1 MSLNDLDKEVAF
13 KNETLTNLIV
23 AKSERKL
30 KAVNKYLR
38 SFEAAQYSRMN
49 SSWTA
54 VDFSPAQEMFNDLK
68 VLKTRS
74 RDLYANSPVVN
85 NFVALLQQNV
95 IGHKGFTFKSKVLNS
110 KNNPNQKVCS
120 QIEAAW
126 RDFCKSGNFDV
137 SGQYGLVD
145 ALDLMT
151 QSLAVDG
158 EILLKKVYGEGK
170 YGLQIQLLHSE
181 QLMYTPLTSYS
192 DYVMGVKTNE
202 YKKPI
207 SYLISKSD
215 PREGLTR
222 YEEEP
227 AKSIIHAFIPYQV
240 GAPRGIPMSTSAM
253 TTIKML
259 DEYRKAEL
267 VAARIEASKFV
278 VYTQTQPDDLDP
290 EIVMEGTLPA
300 SSKQNTITPGMA
312 EVLPPGVDAKY
323 LDPKHPNNAFESFSK
338 ALKKEIAAGLGLSY
352 NSLYSDFESTSFS
365 SMRAAFISERAFYRK
380 IQALIIEKVL
390 IPIFESFIDAAVLSG
405 KLKLEPVL
413 GSFDY
418 YKECEF
424 TGKAY
429 EFSNP
434 LQEAEAQKLLV
445 DSRLMSRTQIAA
457 ERGVSYEAILE
468 DIKHEQEL
476 ENSFGIK
483 FELIPKASTITP
495 IPDGMGI
502 TPAAG
507 TSQPTQ

>member
-1 MSLNDLDKEVAF
+1 
-13 KNETLTNLIV
+13 
-23 AKSERKL
+23 
-30 KAVNKYLR
+30 
-38 SFEAAQYSRMN
+38 
-49 SSWTA
+49 
-54 VDFSPAQEMFNDLK
+54 
-68 VLKTRS
+68 
-74 RDLYANSPVVN
+74 LYCNSPVVN

-110 KNNPNQKVCS
+110 KNNINQKVCN
-120 QIEAAW
+120 QIETAW
-126 RDFCKSGNFDV
+126 NDFCKAGNFDV
-137 SGQYGLVD
+137 SGQFGLVD

-170 YGLQIQLLHSE
+170 YGLQLQILHSE
-181 QLMYTPLTSYS
+181 QLMYTPLTAYS
-192 DYVMGVKTNE
+192 DYVMGVKTNK

-207 SYLISKSD
+207 SYLISPGD
-215 PREGLTR
+215 PREGLTK

-240 GAPRGIPMSTSAM
+240 GALRGIPMSASAM

-259 DEYRKAEL
+259 DEYRKAEV

-290 EIVMEGTLPA
+290 EVVMEGTLPA
-300 SSKQNTITPGMA
+300 TTKQNTITPGMS

-323 LDPKHPNNAFESFSK
+323 LDPKHPNQAFDSFSRS
-338 ALKKEIAAGLGLSY
+338 LKKEIAAGLGLSY
-352 NSLYSDFESTSFS
+352 NSLYSDFENTSFS

-390 IPIFESFIDAAVLSG
+390 VPIFESFIDAAVLSG
-405 KLKLEPVL
+405 KLKLEAVL
-413 GSFDY
+413 GSYDY
-418 YKECEF
+418 YKDCEF

-434 LQEAEAQKLLV
+434 VAEAEAQKIVV
-445 DSRLMSRTQIAA
+445 DNRLMSRTQICA
-457 ERGVSYEAILE
+457 ERGISYESLLQ

-476 ENSFGIK
+476 EKTLGIN
-483 FELIPKASTITP
+483 FEVIPKASMLAP
-495 IPDGMGI
+495 IPEGVI
-502 TPAAG
+502 NTTPVVG
-507 TSQPTQ
+507 DKKNE